1 MWQYRVLTKLQYVTS
16 WEWERAG
23 ISGIISFTPLKRS
36 ACMLMTSN
44 QTSQNPNFSFFQL
57 LIRSE
62 VIRSVLTILTPI
74 FKFALDLFFL
84 VLFYTNIKH
93 IFNTHTHEQKQ
104 QTYHIYTYIYTYTNI
119 HICTYMSSTICDCG
133 SKTFTYTAI

>member
-1 MWQYRVLTKLQYVTS
+1 
-16 WEWERAG
+16 
-23 ISGIISFTPLKRS
+23 
-36 ACMLMTSN
+36 MLMTSN

-74 FKFALDLFFL
+74 FKFALDLFFFL

-93 IFNTHTHEQKQ
+93 IFNTHTHINNRHT
-104 QTYHIYTYIYTYTNI
+104 TYIHIYTHIQTYIYVHTCQALYVIVVQKHSLIQQFKLNTSFYRRN
-119 HICTYMSSTICDCG
+119 
-133 SKTFTYTAI
+133 